1 MGFIRYLISVL
12 ISFEN
17 PPFSM
22 VCGFYDFNTKNFT
35 NNTSISEC
43 LWTRTVE
50 FEFGNFS
57 EQFFCPDEFEFITD
71 EMNCL
76 ESNFTKGLCQLNID
90 EVQFMKHQ
98 GNWTCEV

>member
-1 MGFIRYLISVL
+1 MNDDV
-12 ISFEN
+12 
-17 PPFSM
+17 SM

-57 EQFFCPDEFEFITD
+57 EQFFCPVSTFFVDAVRKI
-71 EMNCL
+71 
-76 ESNFTKGLCQLNID
+76 
-90 EVQFMKHQ
+90 
-98 GNWTCEV
+98 